1 MSHLNQVL
9 LGRGK
14 QSQEY
19 EGHPPVLRMSYKF
32 SFPFNTIAQAYLNKY
47 NWEARTQLSK
57 AFMESLQAG
66 ADMSIIGQFGVG
78 FYSAFLVAD
87 RVEVTSNQD
96 SDAYKWTSN
105 AGGSFSV
112 EKAEWK

>member
-47 NWEARTQLSK
+47 NWEARTQLSTI
-57 AFMESLQAG
+57 ADVEQVDDDTLVYYRRMEKYTYPQY
-66 ADMSIIGQFGVG
+66 DWE
-78 FYSAFLVAD
+78 
-87 RVEVTSNQD
+87 RVTVNRKDQTM
-96 SDAYKWTSN
+96 
-105 AGGSFSV
+105 
-112 EKAEWK
+112 KAEKLL